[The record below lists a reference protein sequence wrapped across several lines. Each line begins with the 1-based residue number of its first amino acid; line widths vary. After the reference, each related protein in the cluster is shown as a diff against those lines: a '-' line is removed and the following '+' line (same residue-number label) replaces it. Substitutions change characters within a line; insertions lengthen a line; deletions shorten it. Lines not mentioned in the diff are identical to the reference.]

1 MNLKVGGIYNVANSK
16 DLIFLILLYVK
27 EKSVFVYMLET
38 NSTTKIC
45 SNKDINKQIAMFE
58 LNNDYNHNDF
68 IFLDLIFFN
77 TITDGYLGQIT
88 DKNFEYLDKLFQETD
103 IYKEYI
109 CND

>member
-27 EKSVFVYMLET
+27 EPYVFTYMLEE

-45 SNKDINKQIAMFE
+45 SNKDINKQIDMIE
-58 LNNDYNHNDF
+58 LNNDYNYDGF
-68 IFLDLIFFN
+68 MYLDQVFFN
-77 TITDGYLGQIT
+77 TIIDGYLGQIT